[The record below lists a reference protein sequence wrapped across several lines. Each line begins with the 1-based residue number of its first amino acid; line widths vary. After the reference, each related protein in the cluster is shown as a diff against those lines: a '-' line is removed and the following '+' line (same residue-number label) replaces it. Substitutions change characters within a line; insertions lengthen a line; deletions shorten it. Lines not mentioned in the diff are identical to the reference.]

1 MTDLRDS
8 LKTSVKLLEMTKA
21 QELQLAR
28 SAQAGKVA
36 VVEGEHD
43 TVEGILDAAE
53 IPYTVHSS
61 PGYAAK
67 SDPTVVFVNC
77 SSGYESYD
85 GEPLRKYVE
94 RGGRLVTTDWSL
106 YAFMRAFPGY
116 VVKGE
121 EDVPDRMFRIDPAN
135 DIGARLLGAKA
146 VKKTPKWWFEG
157 ASYTVLPAGKQG
169 KAVMPLLVS
178 QALRKDYGSDI
189 VAFGL
194 RHGKGEA
201 VHFCSHLYAQRTD
214 KGSEAVAT
222 DYTSLHAV
230 LMLCGRAPVLYD
242 PLAALDTGG
251 KSVTLKSGT
260 GKRSEG
266 LA

>member
-1 MTDLRDS
+1 MDETRDS

-28 SAQAGKVA
+28 SAQAGNVA
-36 VVEGEHD
+36 VVTGDHD
-43 TVEGILDAAE
+43 TIEDILEAAE
-53 IPYTVHSS
+53 IPFRIYSG
-61 PGYAAK
+61 PGYATK
-67 SDPTVVFVNC
+67 SDPTVIFVNC
-77 SSGYESYD
+77 KDYGSYD
-85 GEPLRKYVE
+85 GASLKKYVE
-94 RGGRLVTTDWSL
+94 RGGRIVTTDWALS
-106 YAFMRAFPGY
+106 AFMGAFPGY

-121 EDVPDRMFRIDPAN
+121 EEVPDEMFRIDPAN

-146 VKKTPKWWFEG
+146 VKKSPKWWYESG
-157 ASYTVLPAGKQG
+157 SYTVLPAGKQG

-178 QALRKDYGSDI
+178 PALEKEYGSDL

-242 PLAALDTGG
+242 PTGALDTGG
-251 KSVTLKSGT
+251 KSITMKSGT
-260 GKRSEG
+260 GKRSED